1 MFAEERQKKI
11 YEQIIKNKRATL
23 SELCEKFGVTS
34 ATIRTDL
41 ETLQSQ
47 GLIKRTHG
55 GAILQSKTG
64 YEIIPSERLEK
75 KDEKQRIAQ
84 KAAALIGDGDTVIID
99 QGTTCREMSKFISD
113 KRNLTV
119 IVNDLVL
126 ALELEKE
133 TDATIIMLGG
143 IVRKNYSSVSGS
155 MTLDSLN
162 GIFVDKL
169 FLGANAV
176 SMRNGISTP
185 NSGTADVKKEFVKKA
200 SEIYVLA
207 DSSKFERT
215 SLYRILGCDQ
225 VNGIITDTGLRGE
238 LSEAFEAAGVNII
251 TV

>member
-11 YEQIIKNKRATL
+11 YEQILKNKRATL
-23 SELCEKFGVTS
+23 SELCEKFDVTS

-64 YEIIPSERLEK
+64 YEIVPSERLEK
-75 KDEKQRIAQ
+75 KDEKERIA
-84 KAAALIGDGDTVIID
+84 KAAASYVGDGDTIIVD
-99 QGTTCREMSKFISD
+99 QGTTCREMAKYLAD
-113 KRNLTV
+113 KKDLTV

-126 ALELEKE
+126 ALELERM
-133 TDATIIMLGG
+133 TDATVIMLGG
-143 IVRKNYSSVSGS
+143 IVRRKFSSVSGS

-176 SMRNGISTP
+176 SIRNGIATP
-185 NSGTADVKKEFVKKA
+185 NSGTADVKKGFVKIS
-200 SEIYVLA
+200 SEIFVLA

-215 SLYRILGCDQ
+215 SLYRVIECDR
-225 VNGIITDTGLRGE
+225 VNGIITDSGLSGE
-238 LSEAFEAAGVNII
+238 FLETFTSAGINVI